1 MQEVY
6 NILVYR
12 ITIHI
17 IKKNITYEFQDQVML
32 NITLQEINQMLLDFN
47 Y

>member
-17 IKKNITYEFQDQVML
+17 IKKNITCEFQGQVML